1 MGIHVWAVASPT
13 FGQLEPA
20 SFTFG
25 QSPEAS
31 PTFGQT
37 RAQRLHSHSSRGLT
51 QSNGK
56 VHVEVIPLPLLIAE
70 GMVLPKCW
78 IGLAWV
84 VAFYGCLAQTQAL
97 PSEDELIRALM
108 AAREAEDSG
117 YVRGALPVMEKRR
130 QQAFSAWAGK
140 RGGRSQAF
148 SSWAGKRS
156 GEMPIYHEVPE
167 YASSGHM
174 RRKRSSGESFE
185 DFEETN
191 QDLEKRSSGGS
202 NRFAR
207 DIREPAVG
215 RPVKGPESDVVFRP
229 QRA

>member
-1 MGIHVWAVASPT
+1 MGSHQPT
-13 FGQLEPA
+13 TD
-20 SFTFG
+20 SW
-25 QSPEAS
+25 
-31 PTFGQT
+31 
-37 RAQRLHSHSSRGLT
+37 
-51 QSNGK
+51 K
-56 VHVEVIPLPLLIAE
+56 

-84 VAFYGCLAQTQAL
+84 VAFYGCVAQTQAL
-97 PSEDELIRALM
+97 LSEDELIRALL

-117 YVRGALPVMEKRR
+117 YIRGAIPVVEKRR

-140 RGGRSQAF
+140 RGGRSQAFSSWAGKRAPF

-185 DFEETN
+185 DSEET
-191 QDLEKRSSGGS
+191 QFEKRSTGGS

-229 QRA
+229 QRATFSAWGGR

>member
-1 MGIHVWAVASPT
+1 MGDQPT
-13 FGQLEPA
+13 TDPWKG
-20 SFTFG
+20 
-25 QSPEAS
+25 
-31 PTFGQT
+31 
-37 RAQRLHSHSSRGLT
+37 R
-51 QSNGK
+51 
-56 VHVEVIPLPLLIAE
+56 
-70 GMVLPKCW
+70 MVPKCW

-84 VAFYGCLAQTQAL
+84 VALYGCVAQTQAL
-97 PSEDELIRALM
+97 LSEDELIRALL

-117 YVRGALPVMEKRR
+117 YIRGAIPVVEKRR
-130 QQAFSAWAGK
+130 Q
-140 RGGRSQAF
+140 QAF

-185 DFEETN
+185 DSEET
-191 QDLEKRSSGGS
+191 QFEKRSTGGS

-215 RPVKGPESDVVFRP
+215 RPVKGGESDVVFRP
-229 QRA
+229 QRATFSAWGGR

>member
-1 MGIHVWAVASPT
+1 MGSDQPT
-13 FGQLEPA
+13 TDLW
-20 SFTFG
+20 
-25 QSPEAS
+25 
-31 PTFGQT
+31 
-37 RAQRLHSHSSRGLT
+37 
-51 QSNGK
+51 K
-56 VHVEVIPLPLLIAE
+56 
-70 GMVLPKCW
+70 GMVVPKCW
-78 IGLAWV
+78 IGVAWLAV
-84 VAFYGCLAQTQAL
+84 FAFYGCVAQTQAL
-97 PSEDELIRALM
+97 LSEEELIRALL

-117 YVRGALPVMEKRR
+117 YIRGAIPVVEKRR

-148 SSWAGKRS
+148 SSWAGKRAPFSSWAGKRS

-167 YASSGHM
+167 YGSSGHM

-185 DFEETN
+185 ESEET
-191 QDLEKRSSGGS
+191 QFEKRSTGGS

-229 QRA
+229 QRATFSAWGGR

>member
-1 MGIHVWAVASPT
+1 
-13 FGQLEPA
+13 
-20 SFTFG
+20 
-25 QSPEAS
+25 
-31 PTFGQT
+31 
-37 RAQRLHSHSSRGLT
+37 
-51 QSNGK
+51 
-56 VHVEVIPLPLLIAE
+56 
-70 GMVLPKCW
+70 
-78 IGLAWV
+78 V
-84 VAFYGCLAQTQAL
+84 VAFYGCLAHTQAL
-97 PSEDELIRALM
+97 LSEDELIRALM

-140 RGGRSQAF
+140 RAPF

-185 DFEETN
+185 DFEESN

-229 QRA
+229 QRATFSAWGGR

>member
-1 MGIHVWAVASPT
+1 MGPT
-13 FGQLEPA
+13 TDPW
-20 SFTFG
+20 
-25 QSPEAS
+25 
-31 PTFGQT
+31 
-37 RAQRLHSHSSRGLT
+37 
-51 QSNGK
+51 K
-56 VHVEVIPLPLLIAE
+56 

-84 VAFYGCLAQTQAL
+84 VAFYGCVAQTQAL
-97 PSEDELIRALM
+97 LSEDELIRALL

-117 YVRGALPVMEKRR
+117 YIRGAIPVVEKRR

-140 RGGRSQAF
+140 RAPF

-185 DFEETN
+185 DSEET
-191 QDLEKRSSGGS
+191 QFEKRSNGGS

-215 RPVKGPESDVVFRP
+215 RPVKVFRP
-229 QRA
+229 QRATFSAWGGR

>member
-1 MGIHVWAVASPT
+1 
-13 FGQLEPA
+13 
-20 SFTFG
+20 
-25 QSPEAS
+25 
-31 PTFGQT
+31 
-37 RAQRLHSHSSRGLT
+37 
-51 QSNGK
+51 
-56 VHVEVIPLPLLIAE
+56 
-70 GMVLPKCW
+70 MVLPKCW

-97 PSEDELIRALM
+97 LSEDELIRALM

-148 SSWAGKRS
+148 SSWAGKRAPFSSWAGKRS

-185 DFEETN
+185 DFEESN

-215 RPVKGPESDVVFRP
+215 RPVKVFRP
-229 QRA
+229 QRATFSAWGGR

>member
-1 MGIHVWAVASPT
+1 MGTCSPT
-13 FGQLEPA
+13 FGGIPRRPHSLRQ
-20 SFTFG
+20 TFAERQHLG
-25 QSPEAS
+25 
-31 PTFGQT
+31 
-37 RAQRLHSHSSRGLT
+37 RGT
-51 QSNGK
+51 QSNLQGD
-56 VHVEVIPLPLLIAE
+56 LSLSQTF
-70 GMVLPKCW
+70 GMVLPKFW

-84 VAFYGCLAQTQAL
+84 VAFYGCVAQTQAL
-97 PSEDELIRALM
+97 LSEDELIRALM

-117 YVRGALPVMEKRR
+117 YVRGAIPVVEKRR

-185 DFEETN
+185 DSEET
-191 QDLEKRSSGGS
+191 QFEKRSTAGS

-215 RPVKGPESDVVFRP
+215 RPVKVFRP
-229 QRA
+229 QR

>member
-20 SFTFG
+20 SF
-25 QSPEAS
+25 
-31 PTFGQT
+31 TFGQT

-97 PSEDELIRALM
+97 LSEDELIRALM

-148 SSWAGKRS
+148 SSWAGKRAPFSSWAGKRS
-156 GEMPIYHEVPE
+156 GEMPI
-167 YASSGHM
+167 
-174 RRKRSSGESFE
+174 
-185 DFEETN
+185 
-191 QDLEKRSSGGS
+191 
-202 NRFAR
+202 
-207 DIREPAVG
+207 
-215 RPVKGPESDVVFRP
+215 
-229 QRA
+229 

>member
-97 PSEDELIRALM
+97 LSEDELIRALM

-140 RGGRSQAF
+140 R
-148 SSWAGKRS
+148 S
-156 GEMPIYHEVPE
+156 GEMPIYNEVPE

-185 DFEETN
+185 DFEESN

-229 QRA
+229 QRATFSAWGGR

>member
-1 MGIHVWAVASPT
+1 MGSDQATTNLW
-13 FGQLEPA
+13 
-20 SFTFG
+20 
-25 QSPEAS
+25 
-31 PTFGQT
+31 
-37 RAQRLHSHSSRGLT
+37 
-51 QSNGK
+51 K
-56 VHVEVIPLPLLIAE
+56 
-70 GMVLPKCW
+70 GMVFPRCW
-78 IGLAWV
+78 IGLVWT
-84 VAFYGCLAQTQAL
+84 VAFCVAQTQAL
-97 PSEDELIRALM
+97 LSEDELVRALL

-117 YVRGALPVMEKRR
+117 YMMRGALPVMEKRR
-130 QQAFSAWAGK
+130 QQAFSSWAGK
-140 RGGRSQAF
+140 RAPF

-185 DFEETN
+185 DSEET
-191 QDLEKRSSGGS
+191 QFEKRSTGGS

-229 QRA
+229 QRATFSAWGGR